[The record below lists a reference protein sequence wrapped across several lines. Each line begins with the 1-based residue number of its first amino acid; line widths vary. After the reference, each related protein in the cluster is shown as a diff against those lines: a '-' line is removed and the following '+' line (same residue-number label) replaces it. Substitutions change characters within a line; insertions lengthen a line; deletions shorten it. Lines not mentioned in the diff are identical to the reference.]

1 MKMRE
6 NYKDLNIRPPKNID
20 KKIFKGSDPKSHVTL
35 IFNDTMTYNRSN
47 AYYLRS
53 LEDYLDIR
61 LYEILR
67 EELSGV
73 YGVGVTCSLNR
84 IPYQNYNVIFRIP
97 CAPNNVDSL
106 VNQSLKIIEDI
117 KMNGISDDY
126 LKKIKETQLRE
137 HEINIKTNNY
147 WLNYLE
153 NTSLFNDDISR
164 IDKFTEEIE
173 KLSSND
179 IKNIANRVFDHN
191 KIQVTLF
198 PEKK

>member
-1 MKMRE
+1 
-6 NYKDLNIRPPKNID
+6 
-20 KKIFKGSDPKSHVTL
+20 
-35 IFNDTMTYNRSN
+35 
-47 AYYLRS
+47 
-53 LEDYLDIR
+53 
-61 LYEILR
+61 
-67 EELSGV
+67 
-73 YGVGVTCSLNR
+73 
-84 IPYQNYNVIFRIP
+84 
-97 CAPNNVDSL
+97 
-106 VNQSLKIIEDI
+106 
-117 KMNGISDDY
+117 MNGISDDY